1 MISAW
6 GINMAV
12 KTITIDLEAYD
23 LLAARKN
30 RGESFSR
37 VIKRLLADDA
47 STASGLLRDLPR
59 ITLAGET
66 LGSIEEV
73 VRDRELDWTDEP
85 AAGRRRG

>member
-6 GINMAV
+6 DMNMAV

-30 RGESFSR
+30 KGESFSR
-37 VIKRLLADDA
+37 AIKRLLADDA

-59 ITLAGET
+59 IALAGQT
-66 LGSIEEV
+66 LDRIEEA

-85 AAGRRRG
+85 AAGGRRG